1 MLLLENPGNQEVG
14 YLVRELFDG
23 PDEIQR
29 RRERFPEIT
38 DSRFVTL
45 GAPIVGPS
53 GNEICNW
60 ALKQLNI
67 QRSDLF
73 IDNCLRCL
81 PPKGK
86 TDSHYPTGAERKL
99 SEGVCTKLWSRI
111 DEFSPDAAVIN
122 FHPAAILRD
131 VTPLPVQI
139 RAFEKAKWLMS
150 KGHRV
155 IVCCGGKAADL
166 FFGYGSN
173 VTRFAGH
180 WQVESDFTWARRR
193 ERWARNLEVKM
204 VKVKKVKK
212 LTARTALVRLL
223 SLFQQGEATNIYYP
237 LQAAMLTDVEYNEML
252 ALCTPKPKKNSSSP
266 SAEPA
271 SAAIAS

>member
-14 YLVRELFDG
+14 YIVRELFDG
-23 PDEIQR
+23 PAEIQR
-29 RRERFPEIT
+29 RRERFPEIA

-53 GNEICNW
+53 GNETFQW

-111 DEFSPDAAVIN
+111 DEFAPTAAIIN

-150 KGHRV
+150 KGYRV

-204 VKVKKVKK
+204 VKMKKVKK
-212 LTARTALVRLL
+212 LTAKTALARLL
-223 SLFQQGEATNIYYP
+223 SKYRPCGSGSYGNDLEA
-237 LQAAMLTDVEYNEML
+237 LMLSESEYNEML